1 MTQVLDKLSDK
12 THSQGST
19 QSESSQMTQLKAK
32 LAEKIQLHRPRTA
45 KLTKE
50 YADVVIDKVDIGQC
64 MGGARDI
71 RCLVT
76 DISYLD
82 PQEGIR
88 FRGKTI
94 PETFA
99 ALPKAPG
106 SVYPTVES
114 FWYFLLTGDV
124 PTQAQVDEV
133 VAQWKT
139 RQEVPKYVFDVIRA
153 LPRDSHPMV
162 MISTGILALQKDSKF
177 AAHYNSGKFNKMN
190 AWESLYED
198 ASDLVARI
206 PVIAAF
212 IYNLKYRG
220 DKQAAIDPKLD
231 MGANF
236 AHMIG
241 QSEEY
246 KDVARMYFILHS
258 DHESGNVSAHTTH
271 LVHSALSDPYYA
283 YSAGLN
289 GLAGPLHGLANQE
302 VLSWTMKFQE
312 KYCKGVEPTK
322 ELITKALWDTL
333 NSGQAIPGYGHAVL
347 RKTDPRYMSQREFCL
362 RTPGLK
368 DDPLFKLVSMI
379 FEVAPGVLGEHG
391 HTKNPWPNVD
401 AQSGVIQW
409 YYGLKNWDFY
419 TVLFGVGRALGCM
432 ANITWDRAL
441 GYALERPK
449 SVTTDMLEKWAA
461 EGGRK

>member
-1 MTQVLDKLSDK
+1 MS
-12 THSQGST
+12 
-19 QSESSQMTQLKAK
+19 QLKEILAK
-32 LAEKIQLHRPRTA
+32 KIADHSVRTQR
-45 KLTKE
+45 LTKE
-50 YADVVIDKVDIGQC
+50 FGNVVIDKVTIGQVI
-64 MGGARDI
+64 GGMRDI
-71 RCLVT
+71 KSLVT

-82 PQEGIR
+82 AHEGIR

-94 PETFA
+94 PETFE
-99 ALPKAPG
+99 ALPKAKG
-106 SVYPTVES
+106 SKYPTVES

-124 PTQAQVDEV
+124 PTEEQV
-133 VAQWKT
+133 
-139 RQEVPKYVFDVIRA
+139 QEVMAEWKKRQVVPSYVWDAIRG

-162 MISTGILALQKDSKF
+162 MLSVGILSMQKDSKF
-177 AAHYNSGKFNKMN
+177 AKFYSSGHFNKKV
-190 AWESLYED
+190 AWEYVYED
-198 ASDLVARI
+198 AFDLVARI
-206 PVIAAF
+206 PIIAAF
-212 IYNLKYRG
+212 IYNLKYRS
-220 DKQAAIDPKLD
+220 DFQIAPDPSLD

-241 QSEEY
+241 QCEEY

-302 VLSWTMKFQE
+302 VLDWTLKFQE
-312 KYCKGVEPTK
+312 KYCKDQEPTK
-322 ELITKALWDTL
+322 ELVEKALWDTL
-333 NSGQAIPGYGHAVL
+333 NSGQVIPGYGHAVL

-362 RTPGLK
+362 NTPGLK

-379 FEVAPGVLGEHG
+379 FEVAPKVLTEHG
-391 HTKNPWPNVD
+391 KTKNPWPNVD

-409 YYGLKNWDFY
+409 YYGVREWDFY

-432 ANITWDRAL
+432 ANITWDRGL
-441 GYALERPK
+441 GYPIERPK

-461 EGGRK
+461 NPPQL